1 MACEN
6 QKSGRKFKPK
16 PRRATPAERRA
27 RNKAEEARLQSE
39 ANGAAAAQAARLEE
53 QRIER
58 EAEEIEEKE
67 NAMTTAAEATV
78 IRPDSVLSPSEGGVG
93 GEDDQGMGGRSGVIL
108 GAGGGAIHQNLV
120 SRPKP
125 LTPEQQSARRLHLAL
140 RRRAADVRR
149 KEARRAA
156 RRKECAGLIKK
167 VRNLRIA
174 EHAAS
179 GGNIDD
185 EEEEDEEEEDEIFE
199 SLFAGGDW
207 GDDDEEKDGDGGGS
221 GGGGGGLGG
230 MFGAQAMMV

>member
-1 MACEN
+1 MSIVAN
-6 QKSGRKFKPK
+6 PVLIFLSLI
-16 PRRATPAERRA
+16 
-27 RNKAEEARLQSE
+27 EEE
-39 ANGAAAAQAARLEE
+39 
-53 QRIER
+53 RIER
-58 EAEEIEEKE
+58 EALVER
-67 NAMTTAAEATV
+67 MMRGMRGRSDV
-78 IRPDSVLSPSEGGVG
+78 VLGVG
-93 GEDDQGMGGRSGVIL
+93 G
-108 GAGGGAIHQNLV
+108 GAMHQSLV

-140 RRRAADVRR
+140 RRRAADARR

-185 EEEEDEEEEDEIFE
+185 EEEDEEEEEEDGIFE

-207 GDDDEEKDGDGGGS
+207 GDDDEEKYGGGS
-221 GGGGGGLGG
+221 GGRGGGLGG